1 MSLIPCNQNTLISS
15 AIPSI
20 LSIIDN
26 TINVIDNRSM
36 QREAFKIMR
45 DKQIAMLKTELAKLE
60 AQLKI
65 HAIGDLYRVALEEIK
80 RTMAQFE
87 AACKETPALVKI
99 SAQLLKMQVVSLAG
113 VLDLFARNEC
123 GGTLPLLR

>member
-1 MSLIPCNQNTLISS
+1 
-15 AIPSI
+15 
-20 LSIIDN
+20 
-26 TINVIDNRSM
+26 
-36 QREAFKIMR
+36 
-45 DKQIAMLKTELAKLE
+45 MLKTEFAKLE

-65 HAIGDLYRVALEEIK
+65 HAIADLHRVALEEIK

-87 AACKETPALVKI
+87 AACKETPALAEI

>member
-1 MSLIPCNQNTLISS
+1 MCI
-15 AIPSI
+15 
-20 LSIIDN
+20 
-26 TINVIDNRSM
+26 
-36 QREAFKIMR
+36 R
-45 DKQIAMLKTELAKLE
+45 DRLKTELAKLE

-65 HAIGDLYRVALEEIK
+65 LAIGDLYRVALEEIK

-87 AACKETPALVKI
+87 AACKETPSLAKI